1 MARPLRIAPPPRMIA
16 PMAVAAAGV
25 TRSVP
30 AATAVPAAAM
40 VMSWPVTEVRAQ
52 AVRVRAMQAL
62 GFMAVEC
69 WNVKVDVLG

>member
-1 MARPLRIAPPPRMIA
+1 MARPLRMAPPPRMMA

-52 AVRVRAMQAL
+52 VVRVRAMQAL
-62 GFMAVEC
+62 GFMVVEC
-69 WNVKVDVLG
+69 